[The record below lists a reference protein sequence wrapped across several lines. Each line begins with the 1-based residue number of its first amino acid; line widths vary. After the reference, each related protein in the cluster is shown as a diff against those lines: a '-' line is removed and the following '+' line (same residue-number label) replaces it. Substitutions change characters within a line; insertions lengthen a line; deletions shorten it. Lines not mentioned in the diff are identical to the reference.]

1 LQPGIFTFNA
11 PKRTYFIFRQ
21 PIATSPA
28 LASDRAACSALYRKV
43 KSEVEDGMG
52 YLLRK
57 RETDPYKDLLPRL
70 LYEATWGGQRKAPSF
85 EP

>member
-1 LQPGIFTFNA
+1 MAND
-11 PKRTYFIFRQ
+11 RQ
-21 PIATSPA
+21 
-28 LASDRAACSALYRKV
+28 ACQQLYDKV

-57 RETDPYKDLLPRL
+57 REQDPYKDLLPRL
-70 LYEATWGGQRKAPSF
+70 LYEATWGGKRRAPSF